1 MFRYFHIEQL
11 NSIKKA
17 FNEIIGEL
25 SPFSESTSWRYQTHD
40 EMRTFVLTLL
50 LFVFGIAQGQQLELK
65 GTSYGAV
72 TSAMY
77 KEAKLKVA
85 VTPQEFHEL
94 TLAYPDLKIFFANRM
109 DYQDCMLGYG
119 SVVRWEL
126 TEEEKRN
133 LRNFVKRNG
142 GKMPKYRPL
151 KSVSPSPISPALEA
165 EAKTTEVE
173 KVEQEKVALLETIE
187 SATPPIN
194 TPVRQIETEEELPQ
208 PLNKRSSR
216 EVLVT
221 PPMKYESGRLTMNG
235 EGLPFREAK
244 ALSRV
249 SDSDAFRHFR
259 HAGRL
264 RGWNFLWGYAAAN
277 AFSIGMIDSDP
288 ASTVV
293 GAALTGVVIAR
304 ERLRNQAIEEA
315 VFEYNS
321 VLPGYE

>member
-1 MFRYFHIEQL
+1 
-11 NSIKKA
+11 
-17 FNEIIGEL
+17 
-25 SPFSESTSWRYQTHD
+25 
-40 EMRTFVLTLL
+40 MRTFVLTLF
-50 LFVFGIAQGQQLELK
+50 LFVFGIAQGQQLELE

-119 SVVRWEL
+119 SVVHWEL

-151 KSVSPSPISPALEA
+151 KSVSPSPILRAPEA

-173 KVEQEKVALLETIE
+173 KVEQEKVVLLETVE

-221 PPMKYESGRLTMNG
+221 PPMKYEAGRLTMNG

-259 HAGRL
+259 RAGIL
-264 RGWNFLWGYAAAN
+264 RGWNFLWGYTSAA
-277 AFSIGMIDSDP
+277 SMWIGMIDGDP

-293 GAALTGVVIAR
+293 GAAITGVVIAR

-321 VLPGYE
+321 VLPGNE

>member
-1 MFRYFHIEQL
+1 M
-11 NSIKKA
+11 NSLKKA

-94 TLAYPDLKIFFANRM
+94 TLAYPELKIFFANRM

-321 VLPGYE
+321 VLPGYK

>member
-1 MFRYFHIEQL
+1 
-11 NSIKKA
+11 
-17 FNEIIGEL
+17 
-25 SPFSESTSWRYQTHD
+25 
-40 EMRTFVLTLL
+40 MRTFVLTLFL
-50 LFVFGIAQGQQLELK
+50 IVFGIAQGQQLELK

-85 VTPQEFHEL
+85 VSPQEFHEL
-94 TLAYPDLKIFFANRM
+94 TLAYPELKIFFANRM

-151 KSVSPSPISPALEA
+151 KSVYPSPISPAPEA

-173 KVEQEKVALLETIE
+173 KVVLLETVE

-221 PPMKYESGRLTMNG
+221 PPMKYEAGRLTMNG

-259 HAGRL
+259 RAGIL
-264 RGWNFLWGYAAAN
+264 RGWNFFWGYAAAN
-277 AFSIGMIDSDP
+277 AFSIGMIDTDP

-304 ERLRNQAIEEA
+304 ERLRNQAVEEA

-321 VLPGYE
+321 VLPGYK

>member
-1 MFRYFHIEQL
+1 MFQYFHIEQL

-17 FNEIIGEL
+17 FNEIIDEL

-94 TLAYPDLKIFFANRM
+94 TLAYPELKIFFANRM

-173 KVEQEKVALLETIE
+173 KVEQEKVVLLETVE

-221 PPMKYESGRLTMNG
+221 PPMKYEAGRLSMNG
-235 EGLPFREAK
+235 EGVPFREAK

-259 HAGRL
+259 RAGIL
-264 RGWNFLWGYAAAN
+264 RGWNFFWGYAAAN
-277 AFSIGMIDSDP
+277 AFSIGMIDTDP

-293 GAALTGVVIAR
+293 GAAFTGVVIAR
-304 ERLRNQAIEEA
+304 ERLRDQAIEEA

-321 VLPGYE
+321 VLPGNE

>member
-1 MFRYFHIEQL
+1 
-11 NSIKKA
+11 
-17 FNEIIGEL
+17 
-25 SPFSESTSWRYQTHD
+25 
-40 EMRTFVLTLL
+40 MRTFVLTLL

-94 TLAYPDLKIFFANRM
+94 TLAYPELKIFFANRM

-221 PPMKYESGRLTMNG
+221 PPMKYEAGRLTMNG

-259 HAGRL
+259 RAGIL
-264 RGWNFLWGYAAAN
+264 RGWNFFWGYAAAN
-277 AFSIGMIDSDP
+277 AFSIGMIDTDP

-321 VLPGYE
+321 VLPGYK

>member
-11 NSIKKA
+11 NSTKEA
-17 FNEIIGEL
+17 FNEIIGGL
-25 SPFSESTSWRYQTHD
+25 SLFSESTSWRYQTHD
-40 EMRTFVLTLL
+40 EMRTFVLKLL
-50 LFVFGIAQGQQLELK
+50 LFVFGIALGKHVELK

-94 TLAYPDLKIFFANRM
+94 TLAYPELKIFFANRM

-126 TEEEKRN
+126 TEEEERN

-151 KSVSPSPISPALEA
+151 KSVSSSPISPALEA
-165 EAKTTEVE
+165 EAKTAEVE
-173 KVEQEKVALLETIE
+173 KVEQEKVVLLETVE

-194 TPVRQIETEEELPQ
+194 APVRQIEMEEELPQ

-221 PPMKYESGRLTMNG
+221 PPMKYEAGRLTMNG

-259 HAGRL
+259 RAGRL
-264 RGWNFLWGYAAAN
+264 RGWNFLWGYTAAN
-277 AFSIGMIDSDP
+277 AFSIGMLDSDP

-293 GAALTGVVIAR
+293 GAAFTGVVIAR

>member
-1 MFRYFHIEQL
+1 MFQYFHVEQV

-94 TLAYPDLKIFFANRM
+94 TLAYPELKIFFANRM

-142 GKMPKYRPL
+142 GKMPIYRPL
-151 KSVSPSPISPALEA
+151 KSVSPSPISPAPEA

-173 KVEQEKVALLETIE
+173 KVEQEKVVLLETVE

-259 HAGRL
+259 RAGIL
-264 RGWNFLWGYAAAN
+264 RGWNFLWGYTSAAAMW
-277 AFSIGMIDSDP
+277 IGTVDADP

-293 GAALTGVVIAR
+293 GAAFTGVVIAR
-304 ERLRNQAIEEA
+304 ERLRDQAIEEA

-321 VLPGYE
+321 VLPGNE

>member
-1 MFRYFHIEQL
+1 
-11 NSIKKA
+11 
-17 FNEIIGEL
+17 
-25 SPFSESTSWRYQTHD
+25 
-40 EMRTFVLTLL
+40 MRTFVLTLL
-50 LFVFGIAQGQQLELK
+50 LFAFGVAQGQQLELK

-94 TLAYPDLKIFFANRM
+94 TLAYPELKIFFANRM
-109 DYQDCMLGYG
+109 DYQGCMLGYG

-126 TEEEKRN
+126 TDEEKRN

-151 KSVSPSPISPALEA
+151 KTVSPSPSLPVVESK
-165 EAKTTEVE
+165 EQTNEVE
-173 KVEQEKVALLETIE
+173 IEVQEHTVIIENVE
-187 SATPPIN
+187 SAVPP
-194 TPVRQIETEEELPQ
+194 TESPVRQIETAEELPQ

-221 PPMKYESGRLTMNG
+221 PPMKYEAGRLTMNG

-249 SDSDAFRHFR
+249 SDSDALRHFR
-259 HAGRL
+259 RAGRL
-264 RGWNFLWGYAAAN
+264 RNWNFLWGY
-277 AFSIGMIDSDP
+277 
-288 ASTVV
+288 T
-293 GAALTGVVIAR
+293 AALMFSTAIDFEEPAPALIGAGISGIVVYR
-304 ERLRNQAIEEA
+304 EKLRSEAVNEA

-321 VLPGYE
+321 VLPGYK

>member
-1 MFRYFHIEQL
+1 LFRYFHIEQL

-25 SPFSESTSWRYQTHD
+25 SPFSESTSWRYQTDD

-77 KEAKLKVA
+77 KEAKLKLA

-94 TLAYPDLKIFFANRM
+94 TLAYPELKIFFANRM

-221 PPMKYESGRLTMNG
+221 PPMKYEAGRLTING

>member
-1 MFRYFHIEQL
+1 M
-11 NSIKKA
+11 NSIKKG
-17 FNEIIGEL
+17 FNEINDGL
-25 SPFSESTSWRYQTHD
+25 SLFSQSTSWRYQTHD
-40 EMRTFVLTLL
+40 EMRTFVLTLF

-85 VTPQEFHEL
+85 VSPQEFHEL
-94 TLAYPDLKIFFANRM
+94 TLAYPELKIFFANRM

-133 LRNFVKRNG
+133 LRNFAKRNG

-151 KSVSPSPISPALEA
+151 KSVYPSPISSAPEA

-173 KVEQEKVALLETIE
+173 KVEQEKVVLLETVE
-187 SATPPIN
+187 SAIPPIN

-259 HAGRL
+259 RAGIL
-264 RGWNFLWGYAAAN
+264 RGWNFLWGYTSAA
-277 AFSIGMIDSDP
+277 SMWIGMVDGDP

-293 GAALTGVVIAR
+293 GAAFTGVVIAR

-321 VLPGYE
+321 VLPGNE

>member
-1 MFRYFHIEQL
+1 
-11 NSIKKA
+11 
-17 FNEIIGEL
+17 
-25 SPFSESTSWRYQTHD
+25 
-40 EMRTFVLTLL
+40 MRTFVLTLL
-50 LFVFGIAQGQQLELK
+50 LFAFGVAQGQQLELK

-94 TLAYPDLKIFFANRM
+94 TLAYPELKIFFANRM

-126 TEEEKRN
+126 TDEEKRN

-151 KSVSPSPISPALEA
+151 KTVSPSPSLPVVESK
-165 EAKTTEVE
+165 EQTNEVE
-173 KVEQEKVALLETIE
+173 IEVQEHTVIIENVE
-187 SATPPIN
+187 SAVPP
-194 TPVRQIETEEELPQ
+194 TESPVRQIETAEELPQ

-221 PPMKYESGRLTMNG
+221 PPMKYEAGRLTMNG

-249 SDSDAFRHFR
+249 SDSDALRHFR
-259 HAGRL
+259 RAGRL
-264 RGWNFLWGYAAAN
+264 RNWNFLWGY
-277 AFSIGMIDSDP
+277 
-288 ASTVV
+288 T
-293 GAALTGVVIAR
+293 AALMFSTAIDFEEPAPALIGAGISGIVVYR
-304 ERLRNQAIEEA
+304 EKLRSEAVNKA

-321 VLPGYE
+321 VLPGYK

>member
-1 MFRYFHIEQL
+1 
-11 NSIKKA
+11 
-17 FNEIIGEL
+17 
-25 SPFSESTSWRYQTHD
+25 
-40 EMRTFVLTLL
+40 MRTFVLTLM

-94 TLAYPDLKIFFANRM
+94 TLAYPELKIFFANRM
-109 DYQDCMLGYG
+109 DYQDCMLEYG

-151 KSVSPSPISPALEA
+151 KSVSPSPSSRVFEIE
-165 EAKTTEVE
+165 EKTTEVE
-173 KVEQEKVALLETIE
+173 KEEQDPVALIENVE
-187 SATPPIN
+187 SAVPSN
-194 TPVRQIETEEELPQ
+194 ESPVRQIEMVEELPQ

-221 PPMKYESGRLTMNG
+221 PPMKYEAGRLTMNG

-249 SDSDAFRHFR
+249 SDSDALRHFR
-259 HAGRL
+259 RAGRL
-264 RGWNFLWGYAAAN
+264 RSWNFLWGYTASA
-277 AFSIGMIDSDP
+277 SMWIGMLDGDP

-293 GAALTGVVIAR
+293 GAAITGVVIAR
-304 ERLRNQAIEEA
+304 EKLRNKAIEEA

-321 VLPGYE
+321 VLPGYK

>member
-1 MFRYFHIEQL
+1 MFQYFHVEQL

-17 FNEIIGEL
+17 FNEIIGVQ

-94 TLAYPDLKIFFANRM
+94 TLAYPELKIFFANRM

-151 KSVSPSPISPALEA
+151 KSVSPSPISPAPEA
-165 EAKTTEVE
+165 EAKTTVVE
-173 KVEQEKVALLETIE
+173 NVEQEKVVLLETVE
-187 SATPPIN
+187 SAAPPIN

-208 PLNKRSSR
+208 PLNRRSSR

-221 PPMKYESGRLTMNG
+221 PPMKYESGKLTMNG

-259 HAGRL
+259 RAGRL
-264 RGWNFLWGYAAAN
+264 RGWNFLWGYTAAN
-277 AFSIGMIDSDP
+277 AFSIGMLDSDP

-293 GAALTGVVIAR
+293 GAAFTGVVIAR
-304 ERLRNQAIEEA
+304 EKLRNQAIEEA

-321 VLPGYE
+321 VLPGNE

>member
-1 MFRYFHIEQL
+1 M
-11 NSIKKA
+11 
-17 FNEIIGEL
+17 L
-25 SPFSESTSWRYQTHD
+25 SLFSESTSWRYQTHD

-94 TLAYPDLKIFFANRM
+94 TLAYPELKIFFANRM

-151 KSVSPSPISPALEA
+151 KSVSPSPISPAPEA

-173 KVEQEKVALLETIE
+173 NVEQEKVVLLETVE

-194 TPVRQIETEEELPQ
+194 TPARQIETEEELPQ

-221 PPMKYESGRLTMNG
+221 PPMKYEAGRLTMNG

-259 HAGRL
+259 RAGIL
-264 RGWNFLWGYAAAN
+264 RGWNFLWGYTSAA
-277 AFSIGMIDSDP
+277 SMWIGMVDGDP

-293 GAALTGVVIAR
+293 GAAFTGVVIAR

-321 VLPGYE
+321 VLPGNE

>member
-1 MFRYFHIEQL
+1 
-11 NSIKKA
+11 
-17 FNEIIGEL
+17 
-25 SPFSESTSWRYQTHD
+25 
-40 EMRTFVLTLL
+40 MRTFVLTLL

-94 TLAYPDLKIFFANRM
+94 TLAYPELKIFFANRM

-151 KSVSPSPISPALEA
+151 KSVSPSPISPAPEA

-173 KVEQEKVALLETIE
+173 NVEQEKVVLLETVE

-221 PPMKYESGRLTMNG
+221 PPMKYEAGRLTMNG

-259 HAGRL
+259 RAGIL
-264 RGWNFLWGYAAAN
+264 RGWNFLWGYTAGFM
-277 AFSIGMIDSDP
+277 FSTALDFEEPVP
-288 ASTVV
+288 AIFGV
-293 GAALTGVVIAR
+293 GISGIVIYR
-304 ERLRNQAIEEA
+304 ERLRNEAIEEA

>member
-1 MFRYFHIEQL
+1 
-11 NSIKKA
+11 
-17 FNEIIGEL
+17 
-25 SPFSESTSWRYQTHD
+25 
-40 EMRTFVLTLL
+40 MRTFVLTLL

-94 TLAYPDLKIFFANRM
+94 TLAYPELKIFFANRM

-173 KVEQEKVALLETIE
+173 KVEQEKVVLLETVE
-187 SATPPIN
+187 SATPPTN

-221 PPMKYESGRLTMNG
+221 PPMKYEAGRLSMNG
-235 EGLPFREAK
+235 EGVPFREAK

-259 HAGRL
+259 RAGIL
-264 RGWNFLWGYAAAN
+264 RGWNFFWGYAAAN
-277 AFSIGMIDSDP
+277 AFSIGMIDTDP

-293 GAALTGVVIAR
+293 GAAFTGVVIAR
-304 ERLRNQAIEEA
+304 ERLRDQAIEEA

-321 VLPGYE
+321 VLPGNE

>member
-1 MFRYFHIEQL
+1 LYRYFHIEQL

-17 FNEIIGEL
+17 FIEINNGI
-25 SPFSESTSWRYQTHD
+25 SPFSESASWRYKTHD

-94 TLAYPDLKIFFANRM
+94 TLAYPELKIFFANRM

-151 KSVSPSPISPALEA
+151 KTVSPSPISPAPEA
-165 EAKTTEVE
+165 EAKTTEE
-173 KVEQEKVALLETIE
+173 EIEEQEPTVIIENIE
-187 SATPPIN
+187 SASLPIDS
-194 TPVRQIETEEELPQ
+194 PDGQIETEEELPQ

-221 PPMKYESGRLTMNG
+221 PPMKYEAGRLTMNG

-249 SDSDAFRHFR
+249 SDSDALGHFR
-259 HAGRL
+259 KAGRL
-264 RGWNFLWGYAAAN
+264 RAWNFLWGY
-277 AFSIGMIDSDP
+277 
-288 ASTVV
+288 T
-293 GAALTGVVIAR
+293 AALMFSMAIDLEEPAPAIIGAGISGMVVYR
-304 ERLRNQAIEEA
+304 EKLRSEAVEEA

-321 VLPGYE
+321 VLPGYK

>member
-1 MFRYFHIEQL
+1 
-11 NSIKKA
+11 
-17 FNEIIGEL
+17 
-25 SPFSESTSWRYQTHD
+25 
-40 EMRTFVLTLL
+40 MRTFVLTLL

-94 TLAYPDLKIFFANRM
+94 TLAYPELKIFFANRM

-151 KSVSPSPISPALEA
+151 KSVSPSPISPAPEA

-173 KVEQEKVALLETIE
+173 NVEQEKVVLLETVE
-187 SATPPIN
+187 SAAPPIN

-208 PLNKRSSR
+208 PLNRRSSR

-221 PPMKYESGRLTMNG
+221 PPMKYEAGRLTMNG

-259 HAGRL
+259 RAGRL
-264 RGWNFLWGYAAAN
+264 RGWNFLWGYTAAN
-277 AFSIGMIDSDP
+277 AFSIGMLDSDP

-293 GAALTGVVIAR
+293 GAAFTGVVIAR

>member
-1 MFRYFHIEQL
+1 MFQYFHVEQL

-17 FNEIIGEL
+17 FNEIIGVL

-94 TLAYPDLKIFFANRM
+94 TLAYPELKIFFANRM

-151 KSVSPSPISPALEA
+151 KSVSPSPISPAPEA

-173 KVEQEKVALLETIE
+173 NVEQEKVVLLETVE
-187 SATPPIN
+187 SAAPPIN

-208 PLNKRSSR
+208 PLNRRSSR

-221 PPMKYESGRLTMNG
+221 PPMKYEAGRLTMNG

-259 HAGRL
+259 RAGRL
-264 RGWNFLWGYAAAN
+264 RGWNFLWGYTAAN
-277 AFSIGMIDSDP
+277 AFSIGMLDSDP

-293 GAALTGVVIAR
+293 GAAFTGVVIAR

-321 VLPGYE
+321 VLPGNE

>member
-1 MFRYFHIEQL
+1 
-11 NSIKKA
+11 
-17 FNEIIGEL
+17 
-25 SPFSESTSWRYQTHD
+25 
-40 EMRTFVLTLL
+40 MRTFVLTLL
-50 LFVFGIAQGQQLELK
+50 LFAFGVAQGQQLELK

-94 TLAYPDLKIFFANRM
+94 TLAYPELKIFFANRM
-109 DYQDCMLGYG
+109 DYQGCMLGYG

-126 TEEEKRN
+126 TDEEKRN

-151 KSVSPSPISPALEA
+151 KTVSPSPSLPVVESK
-165 EAKTTEVE
+165 EQTNEVE
-173 KVEQEKVALLETIE
+173 IEVQEHTVIIENVE
-187 SATPPIN
+187 SAVPP
-194 TPVRQIETEEELPQ
+194 TESPVRQIETAEELPQ

-221 PPMKYESGRLTMNG
+221 PPMKYEAGRLTMNG

-249 SDSDAFRHFR
+249 SDSDALRHFR
-259 HAGRL
+259 RAGRL
-264 RGWNFLWGYAAAN
+264 RNWNFLWGY
-277 AFSIGMIDSDP
+277 
-288 ASTVV
+288 T
-293 GAALTGVVIAR
+293 AALMFSTAIDFEEPAPALIGAGISGIVVYR
-304 ERLRNQAIEEA
+304 EKLRSEAVNKA

-321 VLPGYE
+321 VLPGYK

>member
-1 MFRYFHIEQL
+1 LFRYYHIEQL
-11 NSIKKA
+11 NSLKKA

-50 LFVFGIAQGQQLELK
+50 LFVFGIAQG
-65 GTSYGAV
+65 
-72 TSAMY
+72 
-77 KEAKLKVA
+77 
-85 VTPQEFHEL
+85 PQEFHEL
-94 TLAYPDLKIFFANRM
+94 TLAYPELKIFFANRM

-321 VLPGYE
+321 VLPGYESFGWLFYFLICRKF

>member
-1 MFRYFHIEQL
+1 MFRYFHTEQL

-94 TLAYPDLKIFFANRM
+94 TLAYPELKIFFANRM

-126 TEEEKRN
+126 TEEEERN

-151 KSVSPSPISPALEA
+151 KSVSSSPISPALEA
-165 EAKTTEVE
+165 EAKTAEVE
-173 KVEQEKVALLETIE
+173 KVEQEKVVLLETVE

-194 TPVRQIETEEELPQ
+194 TSVRQIETEEELPQ
-208 PLNKRSSR
+208 PLNRRSSR

-221 PPMKYESGRLTMNG
+221 PPMKYEAGRLTMNG

-259 HAGRL
+259 RAGIL
-264 RGWNFLWGYAAAN
+264 RGWNFLWGYTSAAAMW
-277 AFSIGMIDSDP
+277 IGTVDGDP

-293 GAALTGVVIAR
+293 GAAFTGVVIAR
-304 ERLRNQAIEEA
+304 ERLRDQAIEEA

-321 VLPGYE
+321 VLPGNE

>member
-1 MFRYFHIEQL
+1 
-11 NSIKKA
+11 
-17 FNEIIGEL
+17 
-25 SPFSESTSWRYQTHD
+25 
-40 EMRTFVLTLL
+40 MRTFVLTLL

-173 KVEQEKVALLETIE
+173 KVEQEKVVLLETVE
-187 SATPPIN
+187 SATPPTN

-221 PPMKYESGRLTMNG
+221 PPMKYEAGRLSMNG
-235 EGLPFREAK
+235 EGVPFREAK

-259 HAGRL
+259 RAGIL
-264 RGWNFLWGYAAAN
+264 RGWNFFWGYAAAN
-277 AFSIGMIDSDP
+277 AFSIGMIDTDP

-293 GAALTGVVIAR
+293 GAAFTGVVIAR
-304 ERLRNQAIEEA
+304 ERLRDQAIEEA

-321 VLPGYE
+321 VLPGNE